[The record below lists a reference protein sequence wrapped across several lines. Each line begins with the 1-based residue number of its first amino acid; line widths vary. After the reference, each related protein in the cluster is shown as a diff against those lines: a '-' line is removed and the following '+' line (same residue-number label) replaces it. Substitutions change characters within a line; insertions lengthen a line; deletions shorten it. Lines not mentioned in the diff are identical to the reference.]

1 MLNLNVT
8 HEEAALI
15 GAALANMP
23 YRQVVQ
29 LLAKLEAQIKDQVAQ
44 QSQTP
49 PADSAQ

>member
-15 GAALANMP
+15 GTALANMP
-23 YRQVVQ
+23 YRQVAQ
-29 LLAKLEAQIKDQVAQ
+29 LLAKLEVQIREQVAQ
-44 QSQTP
+44 QAETQ